1 MLHHWTYIYVYL
13 SDMAHQYILFLNDS
27 FKGSRFLGQQTPA
40 TNQTRRHH
48 HLLVHGLG
56 HCSRSVEIGECCRPN
71 RYLEVHSVPYLQY
84 NATDHIKS
92 MVKQLCFV
100 LFPKTYS
107 SVPFL
112 LPLPSVP
119 PKEVQTIPCTMM
131 VASSHCKIRGQWFW
145 PGIRT
150 TLWI

>member
-107 SVPFL
+107 SVSFL
-112 LPLPSVP
+112 LPLPSLPFLRRKFKRSPAQWWSLAVIV
-119 PKEVQTIPCTMM
+119 KLW
-131 VASSHCKIRGQWFW
+131 GQWFW
-145 PGIRT
+145 PGS
-150 TLWI
+150 